1 MGLFSS
7 KKPKVAPLV
16 MKPTTVTTGFGTGT
30 YDPSTGKAGYTLDE
44 GLSQLRDIFYGAS
57 EQFLP
62 TAEQEAYAKSVGDYG
77 QTLFKNATS
86 KDLQTQTKEYYQQQ
100 QDILRMERDR
110 ESARLAN
117 TQFSTGRLGYGE
129 GARGGYLNP
138 QQFALQMAREQQ
150 NAQLM
155 LGAEDRTRA
164 IQGQDITRA
173 MGLADSSASLYMQ
186 PYSQANTLFGM
197 GANIEGLGT
206 NVLNT
211 VGQFAPLQFNW
222 QTAQQKNQQQINDAK
237 ASGGGFWSNV
247 ANMALNAGLNYAT
260 GGVSRAVQGASGGGG
275 GLFDSISSL
284 WSGSSPSSG
293 VSSLFGNIGS
303 GWGGDTMGYSPYSTI
318 QNTPSYGLGGYT
330 APVNYGGG
338 TLGPSW

>member
-1 MGLFSS
+1 
-7 KKPKVAPLV
+7 
-16 MKPTTVTTGFGTGT
+16 
-30 YDPSTGKAGYTLDE
+30 
-44 GLSQLRDIFYGAS
+44 
-57 EQFLP
+57 
-62 TAEQEAYAKSVGDYG
+62 
-77 QTLFKNATS
+77 
-86 KDLQTQTKEYYQQQ
+86 
-100 QDILRMERDR
+100 
-110 ESARLAN
+110 
-117 TQFSTGRLGYGE
+117 
-129 GARGGYLNP
+129 
-138 QQFALQMAREQQ
+138 
-150 NAQLM
+150 
-155 LGAEDRTRA
+155 
-164 IQGQDITRA
+164 
-173 MGLADSSASLYMQ
+173 
-186 PYSQANTLFGM
+186 M
-197 GANIEGLGT
+197 GAGIEGLGG
-206 NVLNT
+206 NILNT

-303 GWGGDTMGYSPYSTI
+303 GWGGSTI
-318 QNTPSYGLGGYT
+318 GYTPTNTNIGLGGYT

>member
-30 YDPSTGKAGYTLDE
+30 YDPSTGQAGYTLDQ
-44 GLSQLRDIFYGAS
+44 GLSQLRDIFYGAA
-57 EQFLP
+57 EDFLP
-62 TAEQEAYAKSVGDYG
+62 TDESQAYAQSVGDYG
-77 QTLFKNATS
+77 KSLFADATGR
-86 KDLQTQTKEYYQQQ
+86 DLQTQTNQYYQQQ
-100 QDILRMERDR
+100 QNTLQMERDR

-117 TQFSTGRLGYGE
+117 AQFSTGRLGYGE
-129 GARGGYLNP
+129 GVTGGYLNP

-164 IQGQDITRA
+164 IQQQDIARA
-173 MGLADSSASLYMQ
+173 MGLADSSASLAMQ
-186 PYSQANTLFGM
+186 PYQQSNSLFGM
-197 GANIEGLGT
+197 GADIEGLGG
-206 NVLNT
+206 NILNT
-211 VGQFAPLQFNW
+211 VGQFAPLQFSW
-222 QTAQQKNQQQINDAK
+222 QNAQQQNQQAMNDAK
-237 ASGGGFWSNV
+237 ASGGGLLGGLFSS
-247 ANMALNAGLNYAT
+247 ALNAGLNYAT
-260 GGVSRAVQGASGGGG
+260 GGISGAVQGAAGGNILG
-275 GLFDSISSL
+275 GLSSL

-293 VSSLFGNIGS
+293 VSSLFGGIGS
-303 GWGGDTMGYSPYSTI
+303 GWGGSTIGYSPT
-318 QNTPSYGLGGYT
+318 NTNIGLGGYT

>member
-30 YDPSTGKAGYTLDE
+30 YDPSTGQAGYTLDE

-77 QTLFKNATS
+77 QTLFRNATS
-86 KDLQTQTKEYYQQQ
+86 RDLQTQTKDYYQQQ
-100 QDILRMERDR
+100 QDILRMERDL

-117 TQFSTGRLGYGE
+117 AQFSTGRLGYGE
-129 GARGGYLNP
+129 GVTGGYLNP

-173 MGLADSSASLYMQ
+173 MGLADSAAALSMQ
-186 PYSQANTLFGM
+186 PYTQANTLFGM
-197 GANIEGLGT
+197 GANIEGLGG
-206 NVLNT
+206 NILNT
-211 VGQFAPLQFNW
+211 VNQFAPLQFTW
-222 QTAQQKNQQQINDAK
+222 QNAQQQNQQQINNAK
-237 ASGGGFWSNV
+237 ASGGGFLGGLFSS
-247 ANMALNAGLNYAT
+247 ALNAGLNYAT
-260 GGVSRAVQGASGGGG
+260 GGISGAVQGASGGNLLG
-275 GLFDSISSL
+275 GLSSL

-293 VSSLFGNIGS
+293 VSSLFNNIGS
-303 GWGGDTMGYSPYSTI
+303 GWGGSTI
-318 QNTPSYGLGGYT
+318 GYTPTNTNIGLGGYT